1 MRDLYCT
8 DRLAESSSLACVTAV
23 SLLPRVR
30 RAYVQRLVG
39 FELSHHPEFTIAM
52 TLGSKLLLREVQCR
66 RGIALLSMR
75 PRVRAIHC
83 CILVRE
89 DTMTASGPQNTKLL
103 GGKLCEA
110 MAACYE
116 NPSSAS
122 AATANGADGNG
133 ARLQSAAAVSSTPVQ
148 GSTVLMAHRGSDA
161 PLRSEKL
168 AVHVSVNSPDLVAV
182 SQRSGPSAD
191 RRHSAQPPLPGRAV
205 PVAGANAVPPAV
217 ATAGRSEWRASL
229 GRSSGNDV
237 HRLEQI
243 GVAGDMLTH
252 GQSLLDGMDDC
263 DMEDFDPYDEDAH
276 VSAPGPRPRPQ
287 RPFRIDAFAR
297 QHDECADWYHCAA
310 PRQRHTRAKRLPI
323 GHARRLRL
331 SQPGLSR
338 PTCRR
343 CSRRRTRLWP
353 ALNAVDR
360 LARPSWSRSGSSV
373 MRLHQQAMGPSGALR
388 PLPPPFPAARQPTA
402 SSALALTV
410 PSRRHK
416 PMGRWLARRPK
427 TLRWRCDLPAS
438 PARAGAICLPR
449 RRGPV
454 RSACLAGAGRC
465 GPIRGKSTSRTGGAT
480 ATPVCLGAQQGL
492 RLACIS

>member
-23 SLLPRVR
+23 SLLPPVR

-133 ARLQSAAAVSSTPVQ
+133 VRLQSAAAVSSTPVQ

-161 PLRSEKL
+161 PLLSEKL

-182 SQRSGPSAD
+182 SQRSGPSETGGTQHNHRFQAAQFLWPEPMRCRQPSQPPAD
-191 RRHSAQPPLPGRAV
+191 RSGVRRSA
-205 PVAGANAVPPAV
+205 
-217 ATAGRSEWRASL
+217 E
-229 GRSSGNDV
+229 
-237 HRLEQI
+237 
-243 GVAGDMLTH
+243 
-252 GQSLLDGMDDC
+252 
-263 DMEDFDPYDEDAH
+263 
-276 VSAPGPRPRPQ
+276 
-287 RPFRIDAFAR
+287 
-297 QHDECADWYHCAA
+297 AA
-310 PRQRHTRAKRLPI
+310 EMTWI
-323 GHARRLRL
+323 
-331 SQPGLSR
+331 
-338 PTCRR
+338 
-343 CSRRRTRLWP
+343 
-353 ALNAVDR
+353 V
-360 LARPSWSRSGSSV
+360 WSRS
-373 MRLHQQAMGPSGALR
+373 A
-388 PLPPPFPAARQPTA
+388 
-402 SSALALTV
+402 
-410 PSRRHK
+410 
-416 PMGRWLARRPK
+416 
-427 TLRWRCDLPAS
+427 LPAT
-438 PARAGAICLPR
+438 C
-449 RRGPV
+449 
-454 RSACLAGAGRC
+454 
-465 GPIRGKSTSRTGGAT
+465 
-480 ATPVCLGAQQGL
+480 
-492 RLACIS
+492 